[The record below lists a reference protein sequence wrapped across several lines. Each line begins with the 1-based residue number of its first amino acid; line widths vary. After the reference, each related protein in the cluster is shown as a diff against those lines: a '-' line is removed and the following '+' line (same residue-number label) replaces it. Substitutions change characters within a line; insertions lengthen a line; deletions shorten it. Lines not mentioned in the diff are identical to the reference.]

1 MVKKVVWTAPAQKQL
16 EKAYEYILERS
27 YQNAEKVKE
36 DILAST
42 RKLAEQPEAH
52 PPDKYRRD
60 NNGSFRA
67 YELLISESLTNLL
80 TRRSLLSE

>member
-1 MVKKVVWTAPAQKQL
+1 MVKEVVWTAPAQKQL
-16 EKAYEYILERS
+16 EKAYKYILERS

-52 PPDKYRRD
+52 PPDNYRRD

-67 YELLISESLTNLL
+67 YELHHFRIAYQSID
-80 TRRSLLSE
+80 